1 MSDNRTRIWFSLFV
15 LAVFCVGLASG
26 LVLGRWIG
34 PPPRPAQPRLIGGAM
49 GQGAGMG
56 PGGMNP
62 AGPPPGRLLERLDDV
77 LDLSA
82 DQHAKVEQIFES
94 RRRAL
99 ETVQNEVLARAEKEQ
114 RELQDEIRKV
124 LTPEQQQRFDR
135 WLAEAPRGRRGR
147 GPGMGPMGSPPG
159 R

>member
-26 LVLGRWIG
+26 ILIGRRLG
-34 PPPRPAQPRLIGGAM
+34 PPLPR
-49 GQGAGMG
+49 AGMG
-56 PGGMNP
+56 RMLGPGDGPGG
-62 AGPPPGRLLERLDDV
+62 GPPPGRLIERLDEV
-77 LDLSA
+77 LELTA

-94 RRRAL
+94 RRKGL
-99 ETVQNEVLARAEKEQ
+99 EAVQDEVVARAQKEQ

-124 LTPEQQQRFDR
+124 LTPEQQQKFDK
-135 WLAEAPRGRRGR
+135 WLSEAPRGRRGR
-147 GPGMGPMGSPPG
+147 GP

>member
-15 LAVFCVGLASG
+15 LAVFCVGLATG
-26 LVLGRWIG
+26 LIVGRRLG
-34 PPPRPAQPRLIGGAM
+34 PPPPRGGLARL
-49 GQGAGMG
+49 MG
-56 PGGMNP
+56 PGPGGGP
-62 AGPPPGRLLERLDDV
+62 GGGPPPGRLIERLDEV
-77 LDLSA
+77 LDLTA

-94 RRRAL
+94 RRKEL
-99 ETVQNEVLARAEKEQ
+99 EAVHDEVVARAQKEQ

-124 LTPEQQQRFDR
+124 LTPEQQQRFDK

-147 GPGMGPMGSPPG
+147 GPGPG

>member
-26 LVLGRWIG
+26 LIIGRRLG
-34 PPPRPAQPRLIGGAM
+34 PPPPRGAQARLLGPP
-49 GQGAGMG
+49 G
-56 PGGMNP
+56 PGGRGP
-62 AGPPPGRLLERLDDV
+62 GGGGPPPVRLIERLDTV
-77 LDLSA
+77 LGLTA

-94 RRRAL
+94 RRKGL
-99 ETVQNEVLARAEKEQ
+99 EAVQDEVLARAQKEQ

-124 LTPEQQQRFDR
+124 LTPEQQPRFDT
-135 WLAEAPRGRRGR
+135 WLAEAPRGRRGGR
-147 GPGMGPMGSPPG
+147 GSGMGPMGPGPG